1 MMTRVSNC
9 ASVHK
14 GRVKKQQQQKKNM
27 EKQIEHSG
35 ELLAPKG
42 LEEFNS

>member
-1 MMTRVSNC
+1 MMARVSNC

-14 GRVKKQQQQKKNM
+14 GRVKKQQQQQQKNM

-35 ELLAPKG
+35 
-42 LEEFNS
+42 